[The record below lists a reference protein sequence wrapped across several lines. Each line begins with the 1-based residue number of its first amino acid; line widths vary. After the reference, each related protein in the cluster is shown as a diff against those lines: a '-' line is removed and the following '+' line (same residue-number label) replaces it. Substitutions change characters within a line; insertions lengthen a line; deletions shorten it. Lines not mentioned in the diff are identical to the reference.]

1 MADIIK
7 EVGGEI
13 PWDKGLLEAMKG
25 KVAEEMEG
33 LDLYF
38 RWLTDKEKEEILLA
52 GEDLPKD
59 LPTRRWFA
67 RTVVME
73 LRTRSPLSSDK
84 FDKLLKEKLAGALA
98 AKQRYSR

>member
-13 PWDKGLLEAMKG
+13 PWDKGLLEAMEG

-33 LDLYF
+33 LDHSF
-38 RWLTDKEKEEILLA
+38 RWLTDQEKDQILQA
-52 GEDLPKD
+52 GESLPKD

-73 LRTRSPLSSDK
+73 LRTKSPLSSDK
-84 FDKLLKEKLAGALA
+84 FDRLLEEKLAGALA